1 MTNEFSGEESY
12 PPLRRSLTELLFSA
26 VLFQGRHWG
35 LKASTSLC
43 SMPSYP
49 HCGLLLLLNAKEELL
64 SWLSPCLSLTQ
75 NLCASVEKA
84 DCTSFS
90 EPHKAI
96 FPFCL
101 FPHWHVPG
109 LAQSGNL
116 IEASLLGFSRAS
128 PSVSLLVL
136 LHCWLPASR
145 WRCVCCGACTACLCL
160 LLCMRKHFSFS
171 ELLPFPA
178 SSRSPSFL
186 HPCHS
191 LKLSDDWW
199 FFSELYS
206 GKRNLLLLDCCGE
219 GLPYI
224 TVSPCMFCVL
234 CSNIATGAPVCA
246 PSKGFPKPQRNCCMR
261 KR

>member
-1 MTNEFSGEESY
+1 MSSLVRSLILLSGEAWQSSY
-12 PPLRRSLTELLFSA
+12 FLLSSFKGGTEDSKPALPRA
-26 VLFQGRHWG
+26 
-35 LKASTSLC
+35 LC
-43 SMPSYP
+43 LPTPIVAYFA
-49 HCGLLLLLNAKEELL
+49 NAKEELL

-96 FPFCL
+96 FPFRL

-116 IEASLLGFSRAS
+116 IEASLLGFSRAL

-145 WRCVCCGACTACLCL
+145 WRCVCCGVCTACLCL
-160 LLCMRKHFSFS
+160 LLYMRKHFSFS

-206 GKRNLLLLDCCGE
+206 GRRNLLLLDCCGE

-246 PSKGFPKPQRNCCMR
+246 PSKGFSKPQRNCCMR